1 MSRPMGGPRGMEGP
15 SKKLDRK
22 AGMRVL
28 KRILSYLFRYQ
39 WLILLAFLMMLISN
53 LLALVGPR
61 LSGFAI
67 DALSG
72 DFSGELIFAPMYDF
86 CLSVFE
92 LQMCGQVL
100 YYCILMAGTYLIS
113 AGLSFA
119 LSSLMIVISQKVI
132 STMRRDVFHHLTSLP
147 VSYFDTH
154 ATGDIISR
162 ISYDI
167 DTVNTSLSN
176 DLLQVCASVITLVG
190 SLVMMASISP
200 LLLLVF
206 AVTVPLSLWFT
217 RRKTKK
223 IQPFFR
229 ARSGKLGELNGY
241 AEEMLSGQRTVHAY
255 HRESD
260 ILQTFD
266 QKNESAVEAYYQA
279 DYHASVIGPSVAFI
293 NNLSIS
299 LVTILGG
306 LFYMLT
312 MAKGEGNL
320 FPLLVITLGEV
331 ASFVQYSR
339 KFAGPINEFA
349 NIMNEIQSAM
359 AAAERVFHLLDESP
373 EPADGAE
380 ATVLSDVEGKVEL
393 EKVDFSYV
401 PQKQILKDF
410 NLKAPPGTVTAI
422 VGPTGA
428 GKTTVINLLMRFYD
442 PQSGIISVDGKD
454 SRSVTRDSLRKAY
467 TMVLQDTW
475 LFWGTVHDNIAYGR
489 AGATR
494 EEVIAAAKAAHVH
507 SFIMGLPQGYDTVL
521 SDDGINL
528 SKGQKQLITIARA
541 MLSDSAMLILDEATS
556 NVDSRTEQRIQKA
569 MVSLMKNRTCFV
581 IAHRLST
588 VQHADNILVVKD
600 GTVIEQGKHQQLLAC
615 GGFYSK
621 LYRSQFES

>member
-1 MSRPMGGPRGMEGP
+1 MEGP

-22 AGMRVL
+22 TGARVL
-28 KRILSYLFRYQ
+28 KRILSYLFRYK
-39 WLILLAFLMMLISN
+39 WLAVLALVMMLLSN

-61 LSGFAI
+61 ISGFAI
-67 DALSG
+67 DALNG
-72 DFSGELIFAPMYDF
+72 EFSGELIIPPLYEW
-86 CLSVFE
+86 CLSLFE
-92 LQMCGQVL
+92 KEMMGQVT
-100 YYCILMAGTYLIS
+100 YYCILMAATYLAT

-119 LSSLMIVISQKVI
+119 LSSLMIVLSQKVI
-132 STMRRDVFHHLTSLP
+132 STMRRDVFHHLTTLP

-154 ATGDIISR
+154 QTGDIISR

-176 DLLQVCASVITLVG
+176 DLLQVCASIVTLVG
-190 SLVMMASISP
+190 SLVMMASICP
-200 LLLLVF
+200 PLLLVF
-206 AVTVPLSLWFT
+206 AVTVPMSLWFT

-255 HRESD
+255 HREAD
-260 ILQTFD
+260 TLKHFD
-266 QKNESAVEAYYQA
+266 EKNESAVQSYYLA
-279 DYHASVIGPSVAFI
+279 DYHAAVIGPSVMFI

-312 MAKGEGNL
+312 LSQGDHLWPL
-320 FPLLVITLGEV
+320 FAITLGEV

-359 AAAERVFHLLDESP
+359 AAAERVFHLLDEPS
-373 EPADGAE
+373 EPADAPD
-380 ATVLSDVEGKVEL
+380 AVQLSDVQGKVEMTG
-393 EKVDFSYV
+393 VDFSYV
-401 PQKQILKDF
+401 PGKQILKDF
-410 NLKAPPGTVTAI
+410 SLSAPPGTTTAI

-442 PQSGIISVDGKD
+442 PQSGKISVDGVD
-454 SRSVTRDSLRKAY
+454 SLAMTRASLRKAY

-475 LFWGTVHDNIAYGR
+475 LFCGTVHDNIAYGR
-489 AGATR
+489 EGATR
-494 EEVIAAAKAAHVH
+494 EDVIAAAKAAHIH
-507 SFIMGLPQGYDTVL
+507 HFIERLPQGYDTVL

-528 SKGQKQLITIARA
+528 SKGQKQMITIARA
-541 MLSDSAMLILDEATS
+541 MLSDSKMLILDEATS

-569 MVSLMKNRTCFV
+569 MVSLMENRTSFV

-588 VQHADNILVVKD
+588 VQNADNILVVRD
-600 GTVIEQGKHQQLLAC
+600 GTVIEQGNHGQLLAS

-621 LYRSQFES
+621 LYNSQFE

>member
-1 MSRPMGGPRGMEGP
+1 MGGPRGMEGP
-15 SKKLDRK
+15 SSRLDRK
-22 AGMRVL
+22 TSARVL
-28 KRILSYLFRYQ
+28 RRILTYLFRYK
-39 WLILLAFLMMLISN
+39 WLALLAFCMMLLSN

-61 LSGFAI
+61 ISGWAI
-67 DALSG
+67 DSMTGNFPDQWVVKPLYN
-72 DFSGELIFAPMYDF
+72 L
-86 CLSVFE
+86 CLSAFSDP
-92 LQMCGQVL
+92 MPGQVL
-100 YYCILMAGTYLIS
+100 YYCILMALTYL
-113 AGLSFA
+113 F
-119 LSSLMIVISQKVI
+119 SSLLAFGLAALMIKISQRVI
-132 STMRRDVFHHLTSLP
+132 FAMRRDVFHHLTTLP
-147 VSYFDTH
+147 VRYFDSH

-176 DLLQVCASVITLVG
+176 DLLQVCASVVTLVG
-190 SLVMMASISP
+190 SLAMMAVISP

-217 RRKTKK
+217 RRKTRK

-255 HRESD
+255 HREKET
-260 ILQTFD
+260 LERFD
-266 QKNESAVEAYYQA
+266 KKNEVAVESYYQA
-279 DYHASVIGPSVAFI
+279 DYHAAVIGPSVSFI

-312 MAKGEGNL
+312 LSRGEANL
-320 FPLLVITLGEV
+320 FPLFVIALGDV
-331 ASFVQYSR
+331 SSFVQYSR

-349 NIMNEIQSAM
+349 NIMNEIQSAL
-359 AAAERVFHLLDESP
+359 AAAERVFNLLDEPS
-373 EPADGAE
+373 EPADAPD
-380 ATVLSDVEGKVEL
+380 AAVLSDVKGDVC
-393 EKVDFSYV
+393 VDRVHFSYV
-401 PQKQILKDF
+401 PEKPVLKDF
-410 NLKAPPGTVTAI
+410 SLKAYPGTTTAI

-442 PQSGIISVDGKD
+442 PQSGTVRVDGTPVLD
-454 SRSVTRDSLRKAY
+454 VTRDSLRDAY

-475 LFWGTVHDNIAYGR
+475 LFCGTVHDNIAYGR
-489 AGATR
+489 EGATR
-494 EEVIAAAKAAHVH
+494 EDVIAVAKAARIH
-507 SFIMGLPQGYDTVL
+507 SFIECLPHGYDTVL

-541 MLSDSAMLILDEATS
+541 MLSDSPMLILDEATS
-556 NVDSRTEQRIQKA
+556 NVDSRTEQKIQQA
-569 MVSLMKNRTCFV
+569 MLSLMKGRTCFV

-588 VQHADNILVVKD
+588 VQNADNILVVKD
-600 GTVIEQGKHQQLLAC
+600 GTVLEQGTHEQLLAS

-621 LYRSQFES
+621 LYCSQFD

>member
-1 MSRPMGGPRGMEGP
+1 M
-15 SKKLDRK
+15 K
-22 AGMRVL
+22 VL
-28 KRILSYLFRYQ
+28 RRILSYLFRYK
-39 WLILLAFLMMLISN
+39 WLAVLALVMMLTSN

-61 LSGFAI
+61 LSGYAI

-72 DFSGELIFAPMYDF
+72 EFSGKLMVAPLYEF
-86 CLSVFE
+86 CISLFDSP
-92 LQMCGQVL
+92 MPGQVL
-100 YYCILMAGTYLIS
+100 YYCILMAVTYLCA
-113 AGLSFA
+113 AGLSFG
-119 LSSLMIVISQKVI
+119 LSSLMITISQKVI
-132 STMRRDVFHHLTSLP
+132 STMRRDVFHHLTTLP

-176 DLLQVCASVITLVG
+176 DLLQVCASVVTLVG
-190 SLVMMASISP
+190 SLVMMASICP

-206 AVTVPLSLWFT
+206 AITVPMSLWFT

-241 AEEMLSGQRTVHAY
+241 AEEILSGQRTVHAY
-255 HRESD
+255 HREAD
-260 ILQTFD
+260 TLNTFD
-266 QKNESAVEAYYQA
+266 QKNETAVESYYQA
-279 DYHASVIGPSVAFI
+279 DYHAAVIGPSVMFI

-312 MAKGEGNL
+312 MAKGEANV
-320 FPLLVITLGEV
+320 FPLIAITLGEV

-349 NIMNEIQSAM
+349 NILNEIQSAM
-359 AAAERVFHLLDESP
+359 AAAERVFHMLDEPSEAP
-373 EPADGAE
+373 DREDAAD
-380 ATVLSDVEGKVEL
+380 LSDVIGQVDAEHI
-393 EKVDFSYV
+393 DFSYV
-401 PQKQILKDF
+401 EGKQILKDF
-410 NLKAPPGTVTAI
+410 TMKATPGTVNAI

-442 PQSGIISVDGKD
+442 PQSGTIRVDGQD
-454 SRSVTRDSLRKAY
+454 SHEVTRDSLRKAY

-475 LFWGTVHDNIAYGR
+475 LFCGTVHDNIAYGR
-489 AGATR
+489 EGATR
-494 EEVIAAAKAAHVH
+494 EDVIAAAKAAHIH
-507 SFIMGLPQGYDTVL
+507 SFIERLPQGYDTVL

-528 SKGQKQLITIARA
+528 SKGQKQMITIARA

-569 MVSLMKNRTCFV
+569 MVSLMKDRTSFV

-600 GTVIEQGKHQQLLAC
+600 GTVLEQGNHEQLLAS

-621 LYRSQFES
+621 LYHSQFE

>member
-22 AGMRVL
+22 TGMRVL
-28 KRILSYLFRYQ
+28 RRILSYLFRYK
-39 WLILLAFLMMLISN
+39 WLAVLAFVMMLTSN
-53 LLALVGPR
+53 LLALAGPR

-67 DALSG
+67 DTLSG
-72 DFSGELIFAPMYDF
+72 EFSGDAVWKPLYDL
-86 CLSVFE
+86 CLSFFDTP
-92 LQMCGQVL
+92 MPGQVL
-100 YYCILMAGTYLIS
+100 YYCILMATTYLVS

-132 STMRRDVFHHLTSLP
+132 STMRRDVFHHLTTLP

-154 ATGDIISR
+154 ATGDVISR

-176 DLLQVCASVITLVG
+176 DLLQVCASVVTLVG

-255 HRESD
+255 HREAD
-260 ILQTFD
+260 TLRKFD
-266 QKNESAVEAYYQA
+266 EKNEIAVQAYYLA
-279 DYHASVIGPSVAFI
+279 DYHAAVIGPSVMFI

-306 LFYMLT
+306 LFFMLT
-312 MAKGEGNL
+312 MAKGEANL
-320 FPLLVITLGEV
+320 MPILVITLGEV

-359 AAAERVFHLLDESP
+359 AAAERVFHLLDEPS
-373 EPADGAE
+373 ESADGE
-380 ATVLSDVEGKVEL
+380 AASVLSDVKGQVDMEHI
-393 EKVDFSYV
+393 DFSYV
-401 PQKQILKDF
+401 PGKQILKG
-410 NLKAPPGTVTAI
+410 LSISASPGTVTAI

-442 PQSGIISVDGKD
+442 PQSGRIAVDGKD
-454 SRSVTRDSLRKAY
+454 SLSVTRDSLRKAY

-475 LFWGTVHDNIAYGR
+475 LFCGTVHDNIAYGKE
-489 AGATR
+489 GATR
-494 EEVIAAAKAAHVH
+494 EEVVAAAKAAHIH
-507 SFIMGLPQGYDTVL
+507 SFIERLPQGYDTVL

-528 SKGQKQLITIARA
+528 SKGQKQMITIARA
-541 MLSDSAMLILDEATS
+541 MLSDSSMLILDEATS

-569 MVSLMKNRTCFV
+569 MVELMKDRTCFV

-588 VQHADNILVVKD
+588 VQHADNIVVVRD
-600 GTVIEQGKHQQLLAC
+600 GTVIEQGNHEQLLAS

-621 LYRSQFES
+621 LYNSQFE